1 MNEEER
7 KDLEGLETRTFALEF
22 ERAEGEEDNR
32 TMSISF
38 ASEEPVLRSF
48 GWEILSHE
56 RGDIDFDFIGSGRA
70 PLLLSHDPETQI
82 GVVESASLSET
93 ERKSRAVVRFGNG

>member
-1 MNEEER
+1 MKLNKEER
-7 KDLEGLETRTFALEF
+7 KNLEGLETRTFALEF
-22 ERAEGEEDNR
+22 DRAEGEDNR

-56 RGDIDFDFIGSGRA
+56 RGDIDFDFIDSGRA

-82 GVVESASLSET
+82 GVS
-93 ERKSRAVVRFGNG
+93 